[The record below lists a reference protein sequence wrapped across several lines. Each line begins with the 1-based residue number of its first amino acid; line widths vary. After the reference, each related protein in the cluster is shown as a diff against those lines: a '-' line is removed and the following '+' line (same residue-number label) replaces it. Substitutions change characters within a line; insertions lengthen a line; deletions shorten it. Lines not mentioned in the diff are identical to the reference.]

1 VVARLDAA
9 QEAIEQGN
17 AQLVN
22 EQGPVLVGGVC
33 VHVYAIA
40 LCVIALYAVAFC
52 VPLCVVV
59 SFAIAL
65 NKSLCWWVPLHRP
78 LHHQH
83 THAHTHTHTH
93 TTLPCLH
100 TPHLCQPPLF
110 FQLPQVDVIA
120 RDALDSSA
128 PQLQQAV
135 ALHALSALVAV
146 SAASATAA
154 PYSAGATTTS
164 APGVRGGAFGGE
176 LAASAVILHSR
187 TGCTSK

>member
-1 VVARLDAA
+1 MCACVCHCVVCHCIVCRCVLC
-9 QEAIEQGN
+9 AIVCRCVVCHCAEQK
-17 AQLVN
+17 
-22 EQGPVLVGGVC
+22 PVLVG
-33 VHVYAIA
+33 AIA
-40 LCVIALYAVAFC
+40 PPPPPSA
-52 VPLCVVV
+52 
-59 SFAIAL
+59 
-65 NKSLCWWVPLHRP
+65 
-78 LHHQH
+78 H
-83 THAHTHTHTH
+83 TRAHTHTHTH